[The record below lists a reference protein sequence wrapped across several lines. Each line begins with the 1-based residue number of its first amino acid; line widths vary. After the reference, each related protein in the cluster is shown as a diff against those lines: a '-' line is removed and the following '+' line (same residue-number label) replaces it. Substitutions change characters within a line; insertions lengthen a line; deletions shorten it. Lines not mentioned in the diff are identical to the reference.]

1 MLRGRQDDR
10 IKIILRQ
17 KSSPDLGE
25 DLGGV
30 KRYAFIHKNH
40 SEICGQ
46 IEANFCKIR
55 FTFASILLHTYT
67 NLTFAFMLR
76 PRYNTD
82 KTLNSRKADIQPLKE
97 SLQALVNAY
106 KLQGKLNEVT
116 IVESWEKIMG
126 KAIAIKTQEIY
137 FRHGKL
143 FVRIASAP
151 LKHELVMAK
160 TKVID
165 LINAQ
170 VGVRAIEEVVFL

>member
-1 MLRGRQDDR
+1 
-10 IKIILRQ
+10 
-17 KSSPDLGE
+17 
-25 DLGGV
+25 
-30 KRYAFIHKNH
+30 
-40 SEICGQ
+40 
-46 IEANFCKIR
+46 
-55 FTFASILLHTYT
+55 
-67 NLTFAFMLR
+67 MLR

-126 KAIAIKTQEIY
+126 RAIAMKTQEIY
-137 FRHGKL
+137 FRNGKL

-160 TKVID
+160 SKVID
-165 LINAQ
+165 LINAEM
-170 VGVRAIEEVVFL
+170 GTKALSEVVFL